1 MTASTRKDFLLY
13 LLIVGYTLLVGY
25 VSIDNPEKAAQLA
38 FLGLLGSVV
47 VDIYL
52 PLCFFVCASLLNIQF
67 EGVYEAGSALY
78 IGLLAISI
86 LYKNRNRIKMYSKYI
101 ALFLYFCVILLMS
114 TLFGFETMM
123 MSSVTMVYTLLIC
136 FAVAFSGNDNKSKFL
151 SFSLFVGGIMV
162 LFIVYA
168 ALKNGTAYAMDDT
181 SGRLSFGDNVRTL
194 ANAIAFT
201 IYFSIFKIIEAI
213 NKGQLLKK
221 SYWFIFAAIGLVILM
236 LTVSRGVI
244 FSVAA
249 AFLYLYLANIRPLN
263 FKKAILMIALVV
275 AGIYFIGTIDF
286 DRDYMTNK
294 ITTMTGRDVIWG
306 FYIGKLFEG
315 GLPTILFGFGP
326 GSVKRI
332 AVGTAVAD
340 AYAHSLFLDYLFC
353 FGILGFIFIALL
365 VLKIGK
371 RLWIN
376 KDVYAIGLYI
386 MSVLMFIPS
395 GSANTPLFYYLFG
408 LCMSRLLQN
417 KSTEDN
423 RAIYAKE

>member
-1 MTASTRKDFLLY
+1 MTASTRKNFFIY
-13 LLIVGYTLLVGY
+13 LLIVVYTLLVGY

-38 FLGLLGSVV
+38 FLGLLCGVV

-67 EGVYEAGSALY
+67 EGIYEAGAALCT
-78 IGLLAISI
+78 GLLAISI
-86 LYKNRNRIKMYSKYI
+86 IYRNRNLVKKNSKYV

-114 TLFGFETMM
+114 TLIGFETVM
-123 MSSVTMVYTLLIC
+123 MSCVTMVYTLLIC
-136 FAVAFSGNDNKSKFL
+136 FAVAFSGSDDKSKFL

-201 IYFSIFKIIEAI
+201 IYFSIYKIIEAI
-213 NKGQLLKK
+213 SKRQLLKK
-221 SYWFIFAAIGLVILM
+221 SYWLIFAAIGIFILM

-263 FKKAILMIALVV
+263 FKKTIPMIALVV
-275 AGIYFIGTIDF
+275 VGIYFIGTIDF

-306 FYIGKLFEG
+306 FYFSKLFEG

-332 AVGTAVAD
+332 AVGTQFAD
-340 AYAHSLFLDYLFC
+340 AYAHSLFLDYMFC
-353 FGILGFIFIALL
+353 FGILGFIFIALF
-365 VLKIGK
+365 VSNIGLELWRK
-371 RLWIN
+371 R
-376 KDVYAIGLYI
+376 DVYAIGLYI
-386 MSVLMFIPS
+386 MTILMFIPS

-408 LCMSRLLQN
+408 LCMSRLL
-417 KSTEDN
+417 KN
-423 RAIYAKE
+423 RQS